1 MGPAREQYL
10 DREALRLAL
19 DFMTR
24 HPMAALQIWP
34 RKLWHLYGRDGDGF
48 DWTIAGIGTDDGLRT
63 LVWRVAQIN
72 KVYYLVLVLI
82 SGVGFLHFAST
93 GRRADAVSADLLY
106 RSPVPFPADAV
117 GGHVRCL
124 AHQPRLVRSAGLW

>member
-1 MGPAREQYL
+1 V
-10 DREALRLAL
+10 LRLAL

-24 HPMAALQIWP
+24 HPMAALQIW
-34 RKLWHLYGRDGDGF
+34 
-48 DWTIAGIGTDDGLRT
+48 LRT

-93 GRRADAVSADLLY
+93 RRRADAVSADLLY